1 MKMHEYYRI
10 KFVMSRGRKFSLALI
25 AFLAFSNLALSQISQ
40 PHRFER
46 EQKGSDEYY
55 TIISLKEEGL
65 ALLRILDKYDGGK
78 RKSELVLLDTAL
90 NEKGVIEF
98 DVEQRNSMLGYE
110 YIAGNLVL
118 LYRQGE
124 NAKKFLFLNFDL
136 ASRTETARIEINPE
150 LEFKIT
156 HFSKVNNHVVLGGYV
171 SDDPAVILFNLLDKQ
186 IKVLPGFF
194 QKDTELVDVRVNQN
208 NTFNTIITDRTD
220 RAARKLLFK
229 TFDEEGNVL
238 LETGAPIGD
247 DIVLQTSISSTLER
261 EDLIVLGTWGQRA
274 GRQSSGF
281 FAWPVDPFKE
291 QQIEYTYFGQLEG
304 FFDYMNPKRARR
316 IKEKTKQ
323 DIQDNKRPDFSTYVV
338 PFRIVEHKDGF
349 LMLAEVYD
357 PQSSSPYYAN
367 PYYNNPAFYGSG
379 ISPYWPG
386 YYPGMRMYRAP
397 YMYGSNVKNSD
408 QIKTYSS
415 AVLAFDSKGK
425 LLWDYSLKLDDMTSA
440 ALEQEAD
447 FHYDGETLTI
457 LYKKESELIL
467 KRFSIE
473 SDQSQENKIKVT
485 VTDPLDEIRHETEQE
500 GGILHWEGNS
510 FYMWGYQTIRN
521 TTKEDKVRDIFYIN
535 KVVVH

>member
-1 MKMHEYYRI
+1 MSKGI
-10 KFVMSRGRKFSLALI
+10 KFFFSLIVLCSVSD
-25 AFLAFSNLALSQISQ
+25 LAFSQISQ

-65 ALLRILDKYDGGK
+65 ALLRVLDKYDGGK
-78 RKSELVLLDTAL
+78 RKSEIVLLDTAL
-90 NEKGVIEF
+90 NEKGTIEF
-98 DVEQRNSMLGYE
+98 EVEQRNSMLGYE
-110 YIAGNLVL
+110 YVGGNLVV
-118 LYRQGE
+118 LYRMGE
-124 NAKKFLFLNFDL
+124 NAKKLLFLNFDI
-136 ASRTETARIEINPE
+136 ATRKETARVEINPE

-156 HFSKVNNHVVLGGYV
+156 HFSKVNDHIVLGGYV
-171 SDDPAVILFNLLDKQ
+171 SDDPAVILFNLTDKQ

-194 QKDTELVDVRVNQN
+194 QKDTELVDIRVNQN

-220 RAARKLLFK
+220 RASRKLLFK
-229 TFDEEGNVL
+229 TFDENGNVL
-238 LETGAPIGD
+238 LEAGAPID
-247 DIVLQTSISSTLER
+247 EDVVLQTSISSSLER
-261 EDLIVLGTWGQRA
+261 EDLIVMGTWGQRA
-274 GRQSSGF
+274 GRQSSGI
-281 FAWPVDPFKE
+281 FAWQVDPFNE
-291 QQIEYTYFGQLEG
+291 QKIVYKYFGQLNG

-323 DIQDNKRPDFSTYVV
+323 DLQDNKRPDFATYFV
-338 PFRIVEHKDGF
+338 PFRILEHKDGF
-349 LMLAEVYD
+349 LMFAEVYD

-408 QIKTYSS
+408 QIKTISS
-415 AVLAFDSKGK
+415 SVLAFDPKGN
-425 LLWDYSLKLDDMTSA
+425 LLWDYSLKLDDMNSA

-447 FHYDGETLTI
+447 FYYDSSALTI
-457 LYKKESELIL
+457 LYKKESEVIQ
-467 KRFSIE
+467 KRFIIG
-473 SDQSQENKIKVT
+473 SDKSEENKIKVKLS
-485 VTDPLDEIRHETEQE
+485 DPIDEIRHETEQE
-500 GGILHWEGNS
+500 GGILHWTGNT

-521 TTKEDKVRDIFYIN
+521 TTKEDRVRDIFYVN